1 MTDDRRPEPEP
12 DAPTFS
18 DALAQAA
25 RRSGLAKVAPGE
37 TPTATSLLAAM
48 GGVRGLVES
57 ILPGFGFLLIY
68 AITKDLVLS
77 VLAPVALS
85 VVFVIVRLVS
95 RSPVMPAI
103 AGLLGVGIS
112 AGLALFTGR
121 AEDNFVLGIGINI
134 VCLVVLL
141 VSLAVRRPFIGVI
154 VGLLSSDAGWRA
166 DPAKFRVVLI
176 ATWCWVGL
184 FVVRL
189 AVELPL
195 YLTAQTELLAGAKLV
210 LGVPFYA
217 AMLWVTWLLVRTAFA
232 RSRDEGA
239 QGDDAAAG

>member
-1 MTDDRRPEPEP
+1 MSDERTPEPEG
-12 DAPTFS
+12 PTLS
-18 DALAQAA
+18 DALARAA

-37 TPTATSLLAAM
+37 TPTASSLLAAM
-48 GGVRGLVES
+48 GGVRGLIES
-57 ILPGFGFLLIY
+57 ILPGFGFLVMY
-68 AITKDLVLS
+68 AITKDLALS

-85 VVFVIVRLVS
+85 VVFVLVRLVT

-121 AEDNFVLGIGINI
+121 AEDNFVLGIVINI
-134 VCLVVLL
+134 VCLLVLL
-141 VSLAVRRPFIGVI
+141 VSLVARRPFIGVI
-154 VGLLSSDAGWRA
+154 VGLLTGDSGWRA
-166 DPAKFRVVLI
+166 DPAKLRVVLI

-189 AVELPL
+189 AVEVPL
-195 YLTAQTELLAGAKLV
+195 YLTAQTELLAGAKLI

-232 RSRDEGA
+232 RNRDEPV
-239 QGDDAAAG
+239 AGNVAR